1 MALILC
7 FERQLW
13 QRADAFICRR
23 CLTKVSR
30 EFVKHSSSVICQ
42 RWLAKFGQSDKWK
55 ICLKAAKMPRIRSEY
70 DETSTA
76 DA

>member
-1 MALILC
+1 LVHVEQMRLQPGGDRGVRGSG
-7 FERQLW
+7 E
-13 QRADAFICRR
+13 
-23 CLTKVSR
+23 
-30 EFVKHSSSVICQ
+30 E